1 MAIECN
7 CYENI
12 GYDLVAICVNDV
24 LESGTEPVAFLDYIA
39 CGKLQVPVAAQIIKG
54 ISEACRES
62 NCALLGNYSFINL
75 FKLFFAPISKRCVT
89 SNISFHRSR
98 PYPDVVPFQPI
109 N

>member
-62 NCALLGNYSFINL
+62 NCALLGNYSLIYLNYFSFQCPKDTYLVAFRFIDHV
-75 FKLFFAPISKRCVT
+75 PIQMWCHFS
-89 SNISFHRSR
+89 
-98 PYPDVVPFQPI
+98 P
-109 N
+109 